1 MNRSFAPG
9 ILLLV
14 MALTGPLASAQN
26 PPMPSEDQVAADA
39 RTAWENV
46 GIARALEILEQG
58 IQDHPDGLVL
68 HKLRGDILAASR
80 HPHDAA
86 KSYDEVLTRN
96 PAALDVRWAKWSVL
110 LRSGEREEAIAELR
124 SIARIDPRNPLIHL
138 RLAQE
143 LRRLDRLE
151 ESLEWYGKAVALAPE
166 LPSWRLGL
174 ARARFD
180 LLDHRGAYEEAQSL
194 LEQMPPGSPLEI
206 PARELMAA
214 ILTPTTDRGRRS
226 KTTFSPD
233 ATAEQLKE
241 WSFIRTDAWRL
252 YSTGRYKE
260 AEPVY
265 RKVLALNP
273 TDYTA
278 AYHLGLILMELDRCE
293 DALTMFETMIRLDPK
308 DEESA
313 DAVFRIG
320 QCQVKLE
327 RWQEAYFN
335 FQILY
340 DAAVEYEESTKHL
353 QLPSGTRVL
362 SKEKLARWL
371 DKVRPHVPEA
381 DRLPPAAPSRG
392 PVPSEQELYAKLA
405 AQPMKPLKPLETRA
419 SLMGR
424 DADFSWF
431 RFVIPAGRIMRDDDP
446 TGDHEFI
453 PVVPRDSFPAN
464 QPAVYL
470 VFGLLTAS
478 YDAVSLTAQCFLET
492 SEMTGEHRPVA
503 QDRVVM
509 STNDQSGYFKLSPPP
524 SGWAPGIYRCGL
536 FEGERT
542 SAYSQVDEVRFR
554 VLPSFQ
560 TSVTTQNGS

>member
-1 MNRSFAPG
+1 MLLVVLALAASFAS
-9 ILLLV
+9 
-14 MALTGPLASAQN
+14 AEGPQGL
-26 PPMPSEDQVAADA
+26 SESQVADEA
-39 RTAWENV
+39 RAAWESV
-46 GIARALEILEQG
+46 GIARALEILDQG
-58 IQDHPDGLVL
+58 IQNHPDGLSL

-86 KSYDEVLTRN
+86 QSYDRVIARN

-110 LRSGEREEAIAELR
+110 VRSGVREEAIAELQG
-124 SIARIDPRNPLIHL
+124 IARVDARNPLIHL
-138 RLAQE
+138 KLAQE

-151 ESLEWYGKAVALAPE
+151 ESLEWYGKAVALAPD

-180 LLDHRGAYEEAQSL
+180 LLDHGGAYEEAQSL
-194 LEQMPPGSPLEI
+194 LQQVPPGSPLEI
-206 PARELMAA
+206 PAQELMAT
-214 ILTPTTDRGRRS
+214 ILNPATDRGRRS
-226 KTTFSPD
+226 KTAFSPD

-241 WSFIRTDAWRL
+241 WSFVRSDAWRL
-252 YSTGRYKE
+252 YAAGRYPE

-265 RKVLALNP
+265 RRVLALNP
-273 TDYTA
+273 KDYTA

-293 DALTMFETMIRLDPK
+293 DALTMFETMVRLDPK

-313 DAVFRIG
+313 DAVFRMG
-320 QCQVKLE
+320 QCQVKLK

-335 FQILY
+335 FQVLY
-340 DAAVEYEESTKHL
+340 DAAVEYEEGNKHV
-353 QLPSGTRVL
+353 QLPAGTRVL
-362 SKEKLARWL
+362 SKEKIARWL
-371 DKVRPHVPEA
+371 DRVRPHVPEA
-381 DRLPPAAPSRG
+381 DRHPSAASSKG
-392 PVPSEQELYAKLA
+392 PVMTEQELYAKIA
-405 AQPMKPLKPLETRA
+405 AQPMRPQKPLETRA

-424 DADFSWF
+424 DSDFSWF

-453 PVVPRDSFPAN
+453 PVVPGDSFPAT
-464 QPAVYL
+464 QPAIYL

-478 YDAVSLTAQCFLET
+478 YDAVSLTAHCFLET

-509 STNDQSGYFKLSPPP
+509 STNDQSGYFKLSPPAT
-524 SGWAPGIYRCGL
+524 GWAPGIYRCGL

-554 VLPSFQ
+554 ILPAPRAS
-560 TSVTTQNGS
+560 